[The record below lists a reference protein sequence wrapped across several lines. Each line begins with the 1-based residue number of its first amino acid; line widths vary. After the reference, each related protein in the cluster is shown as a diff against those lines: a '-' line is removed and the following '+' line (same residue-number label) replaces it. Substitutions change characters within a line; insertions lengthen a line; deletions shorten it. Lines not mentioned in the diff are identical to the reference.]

1 MEILALII
9 PAIVVALY
17 VRGQENVQSLGD
29 DIMRA
34 RDQRI
39 ADRESEYRNLANSPY
54 DIIAENGNEAM
65 RRDGTMVSK
74 TDLNE

>member
-17 VRGQENVQSLGD
+17 IRGQENIQSLGD

-34 RDQRI
+34 RDKRI
-39 ADRESEYRNLANSPY
+39 ADRESKYRNLVDSPY
-54 DIIAENGNEAM
+54 DVIAENGNEAM
-65 RRDGTMVSK
+65 RRDGIMLISQI
-74 TDLNE
+74 